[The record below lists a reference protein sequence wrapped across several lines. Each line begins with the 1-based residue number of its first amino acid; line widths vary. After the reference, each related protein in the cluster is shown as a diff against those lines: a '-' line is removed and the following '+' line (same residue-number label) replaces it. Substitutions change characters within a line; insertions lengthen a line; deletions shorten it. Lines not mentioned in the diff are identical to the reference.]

1 MDISER
7 KDLQEADLQGANLQG
22 ANLRG
27 ANLIEAHIEGS
38 ILTGANLI
46 GANLQGANLE
56 GANFE
61 GANLEG
67 AKFREA
73 HYLTFEQLS
82 KVKTLH
88 DAKLDEELL
97 IKLKEKFPFLFKSL
111 EQQFLESQSNLL
123 GANSDS
129 NI

>member
-1 MDISER
+1 M
-7 KDLQEADLQGANLQG
+7 KVNL
-22 ANLRG
+22 
-27 ANLIEAHIEGS
+27 EGS
-38 ILTGANLI
+38 NFRW
-46 GANLQGANLE
+46 ANLE

-61 GANLEG
+61 GAKLEG
-67 AKFREA
+67 TKFREA

-88 DAKLDEELL
+88 DVKLDEELL

-123 GANSDS
+123 GANSE
-129 NI
+129 NNL